1 MQVVGDDV
9 GIRQSVR
16 RILKMAHQQRVVAP
30 LLDHVAADMAVRLVH
45 RVEARRRMPLPNR
58 VEQLSVQIPIECAGS
73 AQEFSAERGQ
83 AVDVLVR
90 VFAKGQQTLIDL
102 GQSFC
107 MPFAFDELT
116 DLAAD
121 GRHHLDLLVVRRADL
136 STEKLDHA
144 EDLVPQQNWE
154 ASRPT
159 QPCLQR
165 NGLPREIVVLVYVRD
180 PGWLAAGPDPAR

>member
-83 AVDVLVR
+83 AVDVVVAVQIRQRPAALAAVQHISLITGEGVIDAHHF
-90 VFAKGQQTLIDL
+90 VFTDFHAV
-102 GQSFC
+102 
-107 MPFAFDELT
+107 PFA
-116 DLAAD
+116 
-121 GRHHLDLLVVRRADL
+121 
-136 STEKLDHA
+136 
-144 EDLVPQQNWE
+144 
-154 ASRPT
+154 SRVS
-159 QPCLQR
+159 LR
-165 NGLPREIVVLVYVRD
+165 
-180 PGWLAAGPDPAR
+180 